1 MQKAKCTHCRSHAS
15 VETDGL
21 TYCASC
27 WIKYRGPREDTYS
40 LNPATLSEAARKAR
54 AKIQY

>member
-1 MQKAKCTHCRSHAS
+1 MPKAKCNHCRSVAS

-27 WIKYRGPREDTYS
+27 WMKYRGPREDTYS
-40 LNPATLSEAARKAR
+40 LNPATLSEAARKVC
-54 AKIQY
+54 AKI